1 MYELPNNIKI
11 KFEYIYL
18 IGLALA
24 VFTFTLSITE
34 LSETQTSINDVVNIL
49 RYCGIFLIIIKSL
62 FFTMYKKRELI
73 IWLILLA
80 VFLLIY
86 EKTGNKNL
94 FFIALLSLGALNI
107 DSRLILKYHMIAQ
120 ILAVVFTFFLMQ
132 NNIIINLIYYR
143 NNKMRPA
150 YGFIY
155 PTALSAVLFSIF
167 ISYTILKRFTFN
179 IVEYIF
185 IVFLIYFTLIVL
197 DARLDGYLMVI
208 VCVSTLFNK
217 KIINIIAKAKESI
230 CLIISMI
237 LICLSIL
244 FSYLFNSSSSFFNT
258 LDSFFNSRLSQ
269 GHIALTQYPISWF
282 GQKIQMQG
290 MGGQQGLHQNF
301 TQYFYIDNSF
311 IQILVID
318 GLVLLLIVLM
328 LIALFF
334 IKWHRQ
340 KKYILEIALLFICMA
355 SIVEDSLVSSATSII
370 FVIMVANNNWSRDLI
385 RK

>member
-34 LSETQTSINDVVNIL
+34 LSETQTSINDIVNIL

-62 FFTMYKKRELI
+62 FFTMYKKRDLI

-143 NNKMRPA
+143 NNKMCPA

-301 TQYFYIDNSF
+301 TKYFYIDNSF

>member
-1 MYELPNNIKI
+1 M
-11 KFEYIYL
+11 
-18 IGLALA
+18 
-24 VFTFTLSITE
+24 
-34 LSETQTSINDVVNIL
+34 
-49 RYCGIFLIIIKSL
+49 IFLL
-62 FFTMYKKRELI
+62 
-73 IWLILLA
+73 
-80 VFLLIY
+80 
-86 EKTGNKNL
+86 
-94 FFIALLSLGALNI
+94 
-107 DSRLILKYHMIAQ
+107 
-120 ILAVVFTFFLMQ
+120 
-132 NNIIINLIYYR
+132 
-143 NNKMRPA
+143 
-150 YGFIY
+150 
-155 PTALSAVLFSIF
+155 
-167 ISYTILKRFTFN
+167 
-179 IVEYIF
+179 
-185 IVFLIYFTLIVL
+185 
-197 DARLDGYLMVI
+197 
-208 VCVSTLFNK
+208 
-217 KIINIIAKAKESI
+217 
-230 CLIISMI
+230 
-237 LICLSIL
+237 
-244 FSYLFNSSSSFFNT
+244 NSSSSCFNT

-301 TQYFYIDNSF
+301 TKYFYIDNSF